1 MLMYMS
7 IKNKPFRD
15 NIQRALKSRKISAI
29 FFDEKGKRNLLIR
42 LAVKRSNGSI
52 LTDGKTS
59 VIFLMKKVKISI
71 DKISGQAKQWQYI
84 I

>member
-29 FFDEKGKRNLLIR
+29 FFDEKGKRNLLI
-42 LAVKRSNGSI
+42 
-52 LTDGKTS
+52 
-59 VIFLMKKVKISI
+59 
-71 DKISGQAKQWQYI
+71 KISGQAKQWQYI
-84 I
+84 DRRKNVCYIFSEKGKNIY